1 MRHVCY
7 SYVLVCVLHLLRVV
21 FCSDILSSYSIFCRL
36 MNKDVQNI
44 NARMIAKLTLYTGST
59 ATNIVNCE
67 APRCMH

>member
-1 MRHVCY
+1 
-7 SYVLVCVLHLLRVV
+7 
-21 FCSDILSSYSIFCRL
+21 